1 MTWDANKDSETMRYK
16 VPIKVTLSFYKLFPA
31 AVGTC
36 AKFQIASMKVETE
49 KFEVLYSLIL
59 TSIIKV
65 PNYRKCS
72 LNERVWYDEINT
84 LNILIALYP
93 PS

>member
-59 TSIIKV
+59 TSI
-65 PNYRKCS
+65 RS
-72 LNERVWYDEINT
+72 
-84 LNILIALYP
+84 
-93 PS
+93 